1 MCKNASDISCI
12 LGQRQYIPV
21 YGVLTVSF
29 WLKPF
34 KKSIYMCKNASE
46 ISCILA
52 QRLYIYIPVQLFG
65 WSHSSHLLLCYFK
78 RFPIFRFIFL
88 KSLEIVGLL
97 LRGFYVRLAVFHLQ
111 AMFYHVFED

>member
-12 LGQRQYIPV
+12 LAQRQYIPG

-52 QRLYIYIPVQLFG
+52 QRLYKSIKNIPLKDVA
-65 WSHSSHLLLCYFK
+65 LLMTDLHRLCLLGATKTTYNCFVNVYLYLYLNTFKSTWILLKYF
-78 RFPIFRFIFL
+78 
-88 KSLEIVGLL
+88 S
-97 LRGFYVRLAVFHLQ
+97 
-111 AMFYHVFED
+111 

>member
-12 LGQRQYIPV
+12 LAQRQYIPG
-21 YGVLTVSF
+21 YGVLTVNF

-52 QRLYIYIPVQLFG
+52 QRLYIAVQLLVGAIQATCYSATLKGFP
-65 WSHSSHLLLCYFK
+65 SSDSFFS
-78 RFPIFRFIFL
+78 R
-88 KSLEIVGLL
+88 S
-97 LRGFYVRLAVFHLQ
+97 
-111 AMFYHVFED
+111 

>member
-1 MCKNASDISCI
+1 MYKNASDISCI
-12 LGQRQYIPV
+12 LAQRQYIPG

-52 QRLYIYIPVQLFG
+52 QRLFSFWLEPFKPLDT
-65 WSHSSHLLLCYFK
+65 LLL
-78 RFPIFRFIFL
+78 
-88 KSLEIVGLL
+88 
-97 LRGFYVRLAVFHLQ
+97 
-111 AMFYHVFED
+111 